1 MNIVNWKGK
10 MGKGLLTSALISFE
24 LVQTRE
30 CIRGL
35 CADTKTKRF

>member
-24 LVQTRE
+24 FVQARE